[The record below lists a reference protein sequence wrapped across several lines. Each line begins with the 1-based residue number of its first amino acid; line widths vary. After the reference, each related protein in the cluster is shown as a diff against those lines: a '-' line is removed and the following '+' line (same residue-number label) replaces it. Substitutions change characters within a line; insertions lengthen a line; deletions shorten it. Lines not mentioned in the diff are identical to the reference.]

1 MKSYHAALVVSLVS
15 LAVGCSSLNT
25 EPGMPTDK
33 GEAQRS
39 AENLDGRGVYMAFC
53 VNCHG
58 RRGQGSKMGKELTDD
73 QTNGLTDDEI
83 IETITEGRF
92 DKGMMKFGDSLT
104 PAEIVM
110 AAEYVRELQGRNA
123 QRLAR
128 RGTSSKARPSAR
140 GPHADAVAAG
150 KALFDDKA
158 GCLLCHS
165 VASEGGTMGPELDGV
180 AGRLD
185 ADGLRTALENPSAAI
200 AEGYQTK
207 KAVTTDGRTVEGR
220 VRNETD
226 KTIQILSAS
235 GTTWVTYFKAQL
247 ESLEVT
253 PESQMP
259 ALVFTRLSKAEQK
272 SLLDYL
278 STLE

>member
-1 MKSYHAALVVSLVS
+1 MNSYYAVLVVFLVS
-15 LAVGCSSLNT
+15 LAVGCASVDT
-25 EPGMPTDK
+25 DPGAPPNNE
-33 GEAQRS
+33 EAQQS
-39 AENLDGRGVYMAFC
+39 TEGLDGRGLYRAFC

-58 RRGQGSKMGKELTDD
+58 PRGQGSEMGKELTDD
-73 QTNGLTDDEI
+73 QANGLTDDEI
-83 IETITEGRF
+83 IETITKGRF

-110 AAEYVRELQGRNA
+110 AAEYVRQLQGRNA

-128 RGTSSKARPSAR
+128 RGASSKARPSAKA
-140 GPHADAVAAG
+140 PHADAVAAG
-150 KALFDDKA
+150 KALFDGKA

-165 VASEGGTMGPELDGV
+165 VAAEGGTMGPELDGV

-185 ADGLRTALENPSAAI
+185 ADGLRAALENPSASI
-200 AEGYQTK
+200 AEGYQIK
-207 KAVTTDGRTVEGR
+207 KAVTKDGRIAEGR

-226 KTIQILSAS
+226 ATIQILSAS
-235 GTTWVTYFKAQL
+235 GTTWVTYFKARL
-247 ESLEVT
+247 KSLEAT

-278 STLE
+278 STLQ

>member
-1 MKSYHAALVVSLVS
+1 MNSYYAALVVSLVS
-15 LAVGCSSLNT
+15 LAAGCASVNT
-25 EPGMPTDK
+25 EPGVPTDE

-39 AENLDGRGVYMAFC
+39 AEDLDGRGLYMAFC

-58 RRGQGSKMGKELTDD
+58 RRGQGSALGK
-73 QTNGLTDDEI
+73 GLTDDEI
-83 IETITEGRF
+83 IETITKGRF

-128 RGTSSKARPSAR
+128 RGASSKARPSAR
-140 GPHADAVAAG
+140 APRAGAVAAG
-150 KALFDDKA
+150 KALFDGKA
-158 GCLLCHS
+158 GCLVCHS

-185 ADGLRTALENPSAAI
+185 ADGLRAALENPSADI

-207 KAVTTDGRTVEGR
+207 KAVTTDGHAAEGR

-226 KTIQILSAS
+226 ATIQILSAS
-235 GTTWVTYFKAQL
+235 GTTWVTYFKARL
-247 ESLEVT
+247 KSLET
-253 PESQMP
+253 TRESQMP
-259 ALVFTRLSKAEQK
+259 ALVFTRLSKGEQK

-278 STLE
+278 STLQ